1 MRWTCPL
8 FFAVMLVLAVPGWLT
23 AAEGAGSSAAASKL
37 HCVVALADQADLPPQ
52 EAGVILDIPV
62 HEGQHVAKGDLL
74 LQLDDSKVQKEL
86 LVAKSKQEAAEAKHR
101 AADINVKYAR
111 AAKEVADQEYKVNK
125 EANDKMAGSVPKV
138 RMTEL
143 LLKCVET
150 SLAIEK
156 ADSDKEVAEDE
167 AKVAAAEVA
176 AAEVMIQR
184 HKVLS
189 PLTGEVDTVRAHKG
203 EAVQPTQAVIRVI
216 KLDSV
221 WVEARE
227 VPAGRFTRSELDGR
241 DVMVDFMITRGAKQ
255 SLPGKITY
263 VRSITDS
270 GTDVYGT
277 YMVRAEVKNAKL
289 PHDQWLLH
297 PGMQA
302 EMDLQLD
309 KSPLESS
316 ARQ

>member
-8 FFAVMLVLAVPGWLT
+8 FFAVMLALAVPGRLA
-23 AAEGAGSSAAASKL
+23 AAEGTGSSSAANKL
-37 HCVVALADQADLPPQ
+37 HCVVALADQGDLPPQ
-52 EAGVILDIPV
+52 EAGVIRDIPV
-62 HEGQHVAKGDLL
+62 HEGQHVKKDELL
-74 LQLDDSKVQKEL
+74 LQLDDSKVRKEL
-86 LVAKSKQEAAEAKHR
+86 EVAQRKLEAAQTKHK
-101 AADINVKYAR
+101 AANINVKYAK

-125 EANDKMAGSVPKV
+125 EANDKVPGSVPKV

-150 SLAIEK
+150 ALAIEK

-167 AKVAAAEVA
+167 AKVASAEVA
-176 AAEVMIQR
+176 ATEVMVQW

-227 VPAGRFTRSELDGR
+227 VPAGRFARSELEGR
-241 DVMVDFMITRGAKQ
+241 DVLVDFMISRTEKR
-255 SLPGKITY
+255 SLPGKIIY

-277 YMVRAEVKNAKL
+277 YMVRAEVKNVKL
-289 PHDQWLLH
+289 PNDRWLIH
-297 PGMQA
+297 PGTQA
-302 EMDLQLD
+302 EMDLQLG
-309 KSPLESS
+309 KSPLESAS
-316 ARQ
+316 RQ